1 MAQRHFRRRQSA
13 GRYALL
19 CALSMGAALAAQ
31 ALAPSAAH
39 AQGRAAAQT
48 FDLPAGNLADA
59 LVALGR
65 QAQVQILFSPDSVAG
80 LRAPAVSGSMT
91 PQAALDRLLA
101 RSGLV
106 AVPSGNGFMVRSP
119 AGASASD
126 ATTLAPVTVTG
137 RDLATTEGTGSY
149 TPAAVTLG
157 KNAQSLRQIPQSV
170 SVVTRQLLDDQ
181 NLVNLDDAMRTV
193 TGITVEAGSIGGNHG
208 NFYSRGYA
216 LDTIQV
222 DGVNTPA
229 STGNDLSAGFGL
241 AIYDRIEVLRGPSG
255 LYQGAGDPGGTV
267 NLVRKRAQK
276 EFGFSGQVM
285 TGSWDRYYTEAD
297 LTGPLDSDGRLR
309 GRVVA
314 SYDDRGSF
322 VDGVYTRKPLFYGTL
337 SFDLTPDT
345 TLTAGATYQQYK
357 GRPFFGLPG
366 YTDGRLL
373 DVRRSTNLDPSWNH
387 ITEEITEYFADVD
400 HRLSNGGRIKVSGV
414 YREQDE
420 PSRQFGWSDCAVD
433 PVTGDTCLVT
443 WKYRSH
449 WKTYGLDAF
458 VATPFQAFGR
468 EHELTVGADYR
479 NVHKNFR
486 YGGGDNADINLFH
499 PDNNVPRPDYEYTNG
514 NDSKTDQYG
523 LYARANL
530 RVTDAATVIA
540 GSRLT
545 WWENRTQNRNAY
557 FNQFT
562 NTKSNINGKFTPYLG
577 LVVDLNEQLSAYA
590 SYTSIFTPQTTT
602 DANGQLLD
610 PRTGKQVEIGLKGE
624 FLDKRLNGH
633 VALFRM
639 EDENR
644 AMTDPDNPL
653 FSMAAGKMRNQGFEA
668 EISGSPA
675 PGWDITAGYA
685 YTTTKTLKGTE
696 DQKSQKYVFITPRHT
711 FNLWTKYSFATGT
724 LEGLSLGAGLRSVSS
739 MYRLNGPVKFEQRP
753 YTTVS
758 AQAGYRFNKHL
769 EATLTV
775 NNLFDKV
782 YYQRVWAAYG
792 SNYYGEPR
800 SVMLNL
806 KATY

>member
-1 MAQRHFRRRQSA
+1 MASRHFHCRPSV

-19 CALSMGAALAAQ
+19 CALSMTVLAAGALTSRPAHAQAAQ
-31 ALAPSAAH
+31 AQAIELA
-39 AQGRAAAQT
+39 
-48 FDLPAGNLADA
+48 AGNLADS
-59 LVALGR
+59 LVSLGR
-65 QAQVQILFSPDSVAG
+65 QAQVQILFSPGAVAG
-80 LRAPAVSGSMT
+80 LQAPAVSGRLT

-106 AVPSGNGFMVRSP
+106 AVPSGSGFIVRAPSE
-119 AGASASD
+119 GGSSD

-149 TPAAVTLG
+149 TTPAVTIG
-157 KNAQSLRQIPQSV
+157 KNVQSLREIPQSI

-193 TGITVEAGSIGGNHG
+193 TGVTVEAGSVGGNHG

-241 AIYDRIEVLRGPSG
+241 AIYDRIEVLRGPAG
-255 LYQGAGDPGGTV
+255 LFQGAGDPGGTV
-267 NLVRKRAQK
+267 NLVRKRAQRD
-276 EFGFSGQVM
+276 FAFSGQVM
-285 TGSWDRYYTEAD
+285 AGSWDRYYTEAD
-297 LTGPLDSDGRLR
+297 ITGPLDSDGRLR
-309 GRVVA
+309 GRLVA
-314 SYDDRGSF
+314 SYDDRRSF
-322 VDGVYTRKPLFYGTL
+322 VDGVYTRKPLFYGTM
-337 SFDLTPDT
+337 SFDVTPDT

-357 GRPFFGLPG
+357 GRPFFGLPA

-387 ITEEITEYFADVD
+387 ITEEITEYFADVE
-400 HRLSNGGRIKVSGV
+400 HRLSNGGRIKVSGL

-420 PSRQFGWSDCAVD
+420 PSREFGWSDCAVD
-433 PVTGDTCLVT
+433 PVTGDTCLVS

-458 VATPFQAFGR
+458 VSTPFDAFGR
-468 EHELTVGADYR
+468 THELIVGADYR
-479 NVHKNFR
+479 NVHKNFQ
-486 YGGGDNADINLFH
+486 YGGGDTADINLYH
-499 PDNNVPRPDYEYTNG
+499 PDNDVPKPDYEFTNG
-514 NDSKTDQYG
+514 NDSKTHQYG
-523 LYARANL
+523 LYARTNL
-530 RVTDAATVIA
+530 RVADAATVIA
-540 GSRLT
+540 GGRLT
-545 WWENRTQNRNAY
+545 WWNNKSANRNAY

-562 NTKSNINGKFTPYLG
+562 NTDTSINAKFTPYLG
-577 LVVDLNEQLSAYA
+577 LVVDLNDQLSAYT
-590 SYTSIFTPQTTT
+590 SYTSIFSPQTVT
-602 DANGQLLD
+602 DVNGQPLD
-610 PRTGKQVEIGLKGE
+610 ARTGKQFEIGLKGE

-639 EDENR
+639 DDENR

-696 DQKSQKYVFITPRHT
+696 DQKSQQYVFITPRHT
-711 FNLWTKYSFATGT
+711 FNLWTKYSFASGPM
-724 LEGLSLGAGLRSVSS
+724 EGWSLGAGVRSVSS

-758 AQAGYRFNKHL
+758 AQAGYRFNKHVD
-769 EATLTV
+769 ATLTV

-800 SVMLNL
+800 SVMLAVR
-806 KATY
+806 ATY

>member
-1 MAQRHFRRRQSA
+1 MTVLAAGALTSRPAHAQ
-13 GRYALL
+13 
-19 CALSMGAALAAQ
+19 AAQ
-31 ALAPSAAH
+31 AQAIELA
-39 AQGRAAAQT
+39 
-48 FDLPAGNLADA
+48 AGSMADS
-59 LVALGR
+59 LVSLGR
-65 QAQVQILFSPDSVAG
+65 QAQVQILFSPGAVAG
-80 LRAPAVSGSMT
+80 LQAPAVSGRLT

-106 AVPSGNGFMVRSP
+106 AVPSGSGFIVRAPS
-119 AGASASD
+119 GGSSSD

-149 TPAAVTLG
+149 TTPAVTIG
-157 KNAQSLRQIPQSV
+157 KNVQSLREIPQSI

-193 TGITVEAGSIGGNHG
+193 TGVTVEAGSVGGNHG

-241 AIYDRIEVLRGPSG
+241 AIYDRIEVLRGPAG
-255 LYQGAGDPGGTV
+255 LFQGAGDPGGTV
-267 NLVRKRAQK
+267 NLVRKRAQRD
-276 EFGFSGQVM
+276 FAFSGQVM
-285 TGSWDRYYTEAD
+285 AGSWDRYYTEAD
-297 LTGPLDSDGRLR
+297 ITGPLDSDGRLR
-309 GRVVA
+309 GRLVA
-314 SYDDRGSF
+314 SYDDRRSF
-322 VDGVYTRKPLFYGTL
+322 VDGVYTRKPLFYGTM
-337 SFDLTPDT
+337 SFDVTPDT

-387 ITEEITEYFADVD
+387 ITEEITEYFADVE
-400 HRLSNGGRIKVSGV
+400 HRLSNGGRIKVSGL

-420 PSRQFGWSDCAVD
+420 PSREFGWSDCAVD
-433 PVTGDTCLVT
+433 PVTGDTCLVS
-443 WKYRSH
+443 WKYRSN

-458 VATPFQAFGR
+458 VSTPFDAFGR
-468 EHELTVGADYR
+468 THELIVGADYR
-479 NVHKNFR
+479 NVHKNFQ
-486 YGGGDNADINLFH
+486 YGGGDTADINLYH
-499 PDNNVPRPDYEYTNG
+499 PDNDIPKPDYEFTNG
-514 NDSKTDQYG
+514 NDSKTHQYG
-523 LYARANL
+523 LYARTNL
-530 RVTDAATVIA
+530 RVADAATVIA
-540 GSRLT
+540 GGRLT
-545 WWENRTQNRNAY
+545 WWNNKTANRNAY
-557 FNQFT
+557 FNQFS
-562 NTKSNINGKFTPYLG
+562 NTDTSINAKFTPYLG
-577 LVVDLNEQLSAYA
+577 LVVDLNDQLSAYT
-590 SYTSIFTPQTTT
+590 SYTSIFSPQTVT
-602 DANGQLLD
+602 DVNGQPLNA
-610 PRTGKQVEIGLKGE
+610 RTGKQFEIGLKGE

-639 EDENR
+639 DDENR

-685 YTTTKTLKGTE
+685 YTTTKTLQGTE
-696 DQKSQKYVFITPRHT
+696 DQKAQQYVFITPRHT
-711 FNLWTKYSFATGT
+711 FNLWTKYSFASGPM
-724 LEGLSLGAGLRSVSS
+724 EGWSLGAGVRSVSS

-758 AQAGYRFNKHL
+758 AQAGYRFNKHVD
-769 EATLTV
+769 ATLTV

-800 SVMLNL
+800 SVMLAVR
-806 KATY
+806 ATY

>member
-1 MAQRHFRRRQSA
+1 
-13 GRYALL
+13 
-19 CALSMGAALAAQ
+19 
-31 ALAPSAAH
+31 P
-39 AQGRAAAQT
+39 
-48 FDLPAGNLADA
+48 
-59 LVALGR
+59 
-65 QAQVQILFSPDSVAG
+65 
-80 LRAPAVSGSMT
+80 
-91 PQAALDRLLA
+91 LA

-106 AVPSGNGFMVRSP
+106 AVPSGSGFIVRAPSD
-119 AGASASD
+119 GGSSSD
-126 ATTLAPVTVTG
+126 AATLAPVTVTG

-149 TPAAVTLG
+149 TTPAVTIG
-157 KNAQSLRQIPQSV
+157 KNVQSLREIPQSI

-193 TGITVEAGSIGGNHG
+193 TGVTVEAGSVGGNHG

-241 AIYDRIEVLRGPSG
+241 AIYDRIEVLRGPAG
-255 LYQGAGDPGGTV
+255 LFQGAGDPGGTV
-267 NLVRKRAQK
+267 NLVRKRAQRD
-276 EFGFSGQVM
+276 FAFSGQVM
-285 TGSWDRYYTEAD
+285 AGSWDRYYTEAD
-297 LTGPLDSDGRLR
+297 ITGPLDSDGRLR
-309 GRVVA
+309 GRLVA
-314 SYDDRGSF
+314 SYDDRRSF
-322 VDGVYTRKPLFYGTL
+322 VDGVYTRKPLFYGTM
-337 SFDLTPDT
+337 SFDVTPDT

-357 GRPFFGLPG
+357 GRPFFGLPA

-387 ITEEITEYFADVD
+387 ITEEITEYFADVE
-400 HRLSNGGRIKVSGV
+400 HRLSNGGRVKVSGL

-420 PSRQFGWSDCAVD
+420 PSREFGWSDCAVD
-433 PVTGDTCLVT
+433 PLTGDTCLVS
-443 WKYRSH
+443 WKYRSN

-458 VATPFQAFGR
+458 VSTPFDAFGR
-468 EHELTVGADYR
+468 THELIVGADYR
-479 NVHKNFR
+479 NVHKNFQ
-486 YGGGDNADINLFH
+486 YGGGDTADINLYH
-499 PDNNVPRPDYEYTNG
+499 PDNDIPKPDYEFTNG
-514 NDSKTDQYG
+514 NDSKTHQYG
-523 LYARANL
+523 LYARTNL
-530 RVTDAATVIA
+530 RVADAATIIA
-540 GSRLT
+540 GGRLT
-545 WWENRTQNRNAY
+545 WWNNKTANRNAY

-562 NTKSNINGKFTPYLG
+562 NTDTSINGKFTPYLG
-577 LVVDLNEQLSAYA
+577 LVVDLNDQLSAYT
-590 SYTSIFTPQTTT
+590 SYTSIFSPQTVT
-602 DANGQLLD
+602 DANGQPLD
-610 PRTGKQVEIGLKGE
+610 ARTGKQFEIGLKGE

-639 EDENR
+639 DDENR

-696 DQKSQKYVFITPRHT
+696 DQKSQQYVFITPRHT
-711 FNLWTKYSFATGT
+711 FNLWTKYSFASGPM
-724 LEGLSLGAGLRSVSS
+724 EGWSLGAGVRSVSS

-758 AQAGYRFNKHL
+758 AQAGYRFNKHVD
-769 EATLTV
+769 ATLTV

-800 SVMLNL
+800 SVMLAVR
-806 KATY
+806 ATY

>member
-1 MAQRHFRRRQSA
+1 MASRHFHCRPSV

-19 CALSMGAALAAQ
+19 CALSMTVLAAG
-31 ALAPSAAH
+31 ALTSRPAH
-39 AQGRAAAQT
+39 AQGAQAQAIELAA
-48 FDLPAGNLADA
+48 GSLADS
-59 LVALGR
+59 LVSLGR
-65 QAQVQILFSPDSVAG
+65 QAQVQILFSPGAVAG
-80 LRAPAVSGSMT
+80 LQAPAVSGRLT

-106 AVPSGNGFMVRSP
+106 AVPSGSGFIVRAPS
-119 AGASASD
+119 GGSSSD

-149 TPAAVTLG
+149 TTPAVTIG
-157 KNAQSLRQIPQSV
+157 KNVQSLREIPQSI

-193 TGITVEAGSIGGNHG
+193 TGVTVEAGSVGGNHG

-241 AIYDRIEVLRGPSG
+241 AIYDRIEVLRGPAG
-255 LYQGAGDPGGTV
+255 LFQGAGDPGGTV
-267 NLVRKRAQK
+267 NLVRKRAQRD
-276 EFGFSGQVM
+276 FAFSGQVM
-285 TGSWDRYYTEAD
+285 AGSWDRYYTEAD
-297 LTGPLDSDGRLR
+297 ITGPLDSDGRLR
-309 GRVVA
+309 GRLVA
-314 SYDDRGSF
+314 SYDDRRSF
-322 VDGVYTRKPLFYGTL
+322 VDGVYTRKPLFYGTM
-337 SFDLTPDT
+337 SFDVTPDT

-387 ITEEITEYFADVD
+387 ITEEITEYFADVE
-400 HRLSNGGRIKVSGV
+400 HRLSNGGRIKVSGL

-420 PSRQFGWSDCAVD
+420 PSREFGWSDCAVD
-433 PVTGDTCLVT
+433 PVTGDTCLVS
-443 WKYRSH
+443 WKYRSN

-458 VATPFQAFGR
+458 VSTPFDAFGR
-468 EHELTVGADYR
+468 THELIVGADYR
-479 NVHKNFR
+479 NVHKNFQ
-486 YGGGDNADINLFH
+486 YGGGDTADINLYH
-499 PDNNVPRPDYEYTNG
+499 PNNDIPKPDYEFTNG
-514 NDSKTDQYG
+514 NDSKTHQYG
-523 LYARANL
+523 LYARTNL
-530 RVTDAATVIA
+530 RVADAATVIA
-540 GSRLT
+540 GGRLT
-545 WWENRTQNRNAY
+545 WWNNKTANRNAY
-557 FNQFT
+557 FNQFS
-562 NTKSNINGKFTPYLG
+562 NTDTSINAKFTPYLG
-577 LVVDLNEQLSAYA
+577 LVVDLNDQLSAYT
-590 SYTSIFTPQTTT
+590 SYTSIFSPQTVT
-602 DANGQLLD
+602 DVNGQPLNA
-610 PRTGKQVEIGLKGE
+610 RTGKQFEIGLKGE

-639 EDENR
+639 DDENR

-685 YTTTKTLKGTE
+685 YTTTKTLQGTE
-696 DQKSQKYVFITPRHT
+696 DQKAQQYVFITPRHT
-711 FNLWTKYSFATGT
+711 FNLWTKYSFASGPM
-724 LEGLSLGAGLRSVSS
+724 EGWSLGAGVRSVSS

-758 AQAGYRFNKHL
+758 AQAGYRFNKHVD
-769 EATLTV
+769 ATLTV

-800 SVMLNL
+800 SVMLAVR
-806 KATY
+806 ATY

>member
-1 MAQRHFRRRQSA
+1 MASRHFHCRPSV

-19 CALSMGAALAAQ
+19 CALSMTVLAAGALTSRPAHAQAAQ
-31 ALAPSAAH
+31 AQTIELA
-39 AQGRAAAQT
+39 
-48 FDLPAGNLADA
+48 AGSLADS
-59 LVALGR
+59 LVSLGR
-65 QAQVQILFSPDSVAG
+65 QAQVQILFSPGAVAG
-80 LRAPAVSGSMT
+80 LQAPAVSGQLT
-91 PQAALDRLLA
+91 PQVALDRLLA

-106 AVPSGNGFMVRSP
+106 AVPSGSGFIVRAPS
-119 AGASASD
+119 GGGSSSD

-149 TPAAVTLG
+149 TTPAVTIG
-157 KNAQSLRQIPQSV
+157 KNVQSLREIPQSI

-193 TGITVEAGSIGGNHG
+193 TGVTVEAGSVGGNHG

-241 AIYDRIEVLRGPSG
+241 AIYDRIEVLRGPAG
-255 LYQGAGDPGGTV
+255 LFQGAGDPGGTV
-267 NLVRKRAQK
+267 NLVRKRAQRD
-276 EFGFSGQVM
+276 FAFSGQVM
-285 TGSWDRYYTEAD
+285 AGSWDRYYTEAD
-297 LTGPLDSDGRLR
+297 ITGPLDSDGRLR
-309 GRVVA
+309 GRLVA
-314 SYDDRGSF
+314 SYDDRRSF
-322 VDGVYTRKPLFYGTL
+322 VDGVYTRKPLFYGTM
-337 SFDLTPDT
+337 SFDVTPDT

-357 GRPFFGLPG
+357 GRPFFGLPA

-387 ITEEITEYFADVD
+387 ITEEITEYFADVE
-400 HRLSNGGRIKVSGV
+400 HRLSNGGRIKVSGL
-414 YREQDE
+414 YRQQDE
-420 PSRQFGWSDCAVD
+420 PSREFGWSDCAVD
-433 PVTGDTCLVT
+433 PVTGDTCLVS
-443 WKYRSH
+443 WKYRSN

-458 VATPFQAFGR
+458 VSTPFDAFGR
-468 EHELTVGADYR
+468 THELIVGADYR
-479 NVHKNFR
+479 NVHKNFQ
-486 YGGGDNADINLFH
+486 YGGGDTADINLYH
-499 PDNNVPRPDYEYTNG
+499 PDNDIPKPDYEFTNG
-514 NDSKTDQYG
+514 NDSKTHQYG
-523 LYARANL
+523 LYARTNL
-530 RVTDAATVIA
+530 RVADAATIIA
-540 GSRLT
+540 GGRLT
-545 WWENRTQNRNAY
+545 WWNNKTANRNAY

-562 NTKSNINGKFTPYLG
+562 NTDTSINGTFTPYLG
-577 LVVDLNEQLSAYA
+577 LVVDLNDQLSAYT
-590 SYTSIFTPQTTT
+590 SYTSIFSPQTVT
-602 DANGQLLD
+602 DANGQPLD
-610 PRTGKQVEIGLKGE
+610 ARTGKQFEIGLKGE

-639 EDENR
+639 DDENR

-696 DQKSQKYVFITPRHT
+696 DQKSQQYVFITPRHT
-711 FNLWTKYSFATGT
+711 VNLWTKYSFASGPM
-724 LEGLSLGAGLRSVSS
+724 EGWSLGAGVRSVSS

-758 AQAGYRFNKHL
+758 AQAGYRFNKHVD
-769 EATLTV
+769 ATLTV

-800 SVMLNL
+800 SVMLAVR
-806 KATY
+806 ATY

>member
-1 MAQRHFRRRQSA
+1 MASRHFHCRPSV

-19 CALSMGAALAAQ
+19 CALSMTVLAAGALASRPAHAQAAQ
-31 ALAPSAAH
+31 AQAIELA
-39 AQGRAAAQT
+39 
-48 FDLPAGNLADA
+48 AGNLADS
-59 LVALGR
+59 LVSLGR
-65 QAQVQILFSPDSVAG
+65 QTQVQILFSPGAVAG
-80 LRAPAVSGSMT
+80 LQAPAVSGRLT

-106 AVPSGNGFMVRSP
+106 AVPSGSGFIVRAPSD
-119 AGASASD
+119 GGSSSD
-126 ATTLAPVTVTG
+126 AATLAPVTVTG

-149 TPAAVTLG
+149 TTPAVTIG
-157 KNAQSLRQIPQSV
+157 KNVQSLREIPQSI

-193 TGITVEAGSIGGNHG
+193 TGVTVEAGSVGGNHG

-241 AIYDRIEVLRGPSG
+241 AIYDRIEVLRGPAG
-255 LYQGAGDPGGTV
+255 LFQGAGDPGGTV
-267 NLVRKRAQK
+267 NLVRKRAQRD
-276 EFGFSGQVM
+276 FAFSGQVM
-285 TGSWDRYYTEAD
+285 AGSWDRYYTEAD
-297 LTGPLDSDGRLR
+297 ITGPLDSDGRLR
-309 GRVVA
+309 GRLVA
-314 SYDDRGSF
+314 SYDDRRSF
-322 VDGVYTRKPLFYGTL
+322 VDGVYTRKPLFYGTM
-337 SFDLTPDT
+337 SFDVTPDT

-357 GRPFFGLPG
+357 GRPFFGLPA

-387 ITEEITEYFADVD
+387 ITEEITEYFADVE
-400 HRLSNGGRIKVSGV
+400 HRLSNGGRIKVSGL

-420 PSRQFGWSDCAVD
+420 PSREFGWSDCAVD
-433 PVTGDTCLVT
+433 PLTGDTCLVS
-443 WKYRSH
+443 WKYRSN

-458 VATPFQAFGR
+458 VSTPFDAFGR
-468 EHELTVGADYR
+468 THELIVGADYR
-479 NVHKNFR
+479 NVHKNFQ
-486 YGGGDNADINLFH
+486 YGGGDTADINLYH
-499 PDNNVPRPDYEYTNG
+499 PDNDIPKPDYEFTNG
-514 NDSKTDQYG
+514 NDSKTHQYG
-523 LYARANL
+523 LYARTNL
-530 RVTDAATVIA
+530 RVADAATIIA
-540 GSRLT
+540 GGRLT
-545 WWENRTQNRNAY
+545 WWNNKTANRNAY

-562 NTKSNINGKFTPYLG
+562 NTDTSINGKFTPYLG
-577 LVVDLNEQLSAYA
+577 LVVDLNDQLSAYT
-590 SYTSIFTPQTTT
+590 SYTSIFSPQTVT
-602 DANGQLLD
+602 DANGQPLD
-610 PRTGKQVEIGLKGE
+610 ARTGKQFEIGLKGE

-639 EDENR
+639 DDENR

-696 DQKSQKYVFITPRHT
+696 DQKSQQYVFITPRHT
-711 FNLWTKYSFATGT
+711 FNLWTKYSFASGPM
-724 LEGLSLGAGLRSVSS
+724 EGWSLGAGVRSVSS

-758 AQAGYRFNKHL
+758 AQAGYRFNKHVD
-769 EATLTV
+769 ATLTV

-782 YYQRVWAAYG
+782 YYQRMWAAYG

-800 SVMLNL
+800 SVMLAVR
-806 KATY
+806 ATY

>member
-1 MAQRHFRRRQSA
+1 MAQRHFHRRQSA

-31 ALAPSAAH
+31 TLAPSTAH
-39 AQGRAAAQT
+39 AQGRAAQA
-48 FDLPAGNLADA
+48 FDLPAGQLADA

-65 QAQVQILFSPDSVAG
+65 QAQMQVLFSPDSVAG

-229 STGNDLSAGFGL
+229 SSGNDLSAGFGL

-276 EFGFSGQVM
+276 EFGFNGQLM

-309 GRVVA
+309 GRIVA
-314 SYDDRGSF
+314 AYDDRGSF
-322 VDGVYTRKPLFYGTL
+322 VDGVHTRKPLFYGTL

-486 YGGGDNADINLFH
+486 YGGGNNADINLFH
-499 PDNNVPRPDYEYTNG
+499 PDNNVPKRDYEYTNG
-514 NDSKTDQYG
+514 NDSRTDQYG

-545 WWENRTQNRNAY
+545 WWESRAQNRNAY

-590 SYTSIFTPQTTT
+590 SYTSIFTPQTIA

-696 DQKSQKYVFITPRHT
+696 DQKSQQYVFITPRHT
-711 FNLWTKYSFATGT
+711 FNLWTKYTFATGA
-724 LEGLSLGAGLRSVSS
+724 LERLSLGAGLRSVSS

-769 EATLTV
+769 ETTLTV

>member
-1 MAQRHFRRRQSA
+1 MAQRHFHRRQSA

-19 CALSMGAALAAQ
+19 CALSMSAALAAQ
-31 ALAPSAAH
+31 ALAPSTAH
-39 AQGRAAAQT
+39 AQGRAAQA
-48 FDLPAGNLADA
+48 FDLPAGQLADA

-65 QAQVQILFSPDSVAG
+65 QAQVQVLFSPDSVAG

-119 AGASASD
+119 AAASASD

-229 STGNDLSAGFGL
+229 SSGNDLSAGFGL

-276 EFGFSGQVM
+276 EFGFNGQLM

-309 GRVVA
+309 GRIVA

-545 WWENRTQNRNAY
+545 WWESRAQNRNAY

-590 SYTSIFTPQTTT
+590 SYTSIFTPQTIA

-696 DQKSQKYVFITPRHT
+696 DQKSQQYVFITPRHT
-711 FNLWTKYSFATGT
+711 FNLWTKYTFATGA

-769 EATLTV
+769 ETTLTV

>member
-1 MAQRHFRRRQSA
+1 MASRHFHCRPSV

-19 CALSMGAALAAQ
+19 CALSMTVLAAGALTSRPAHAQAAQ
-31 ALAPSAAH
+31 AQAIELA
-39 AQGRAAAQT
+39 
-48 FDLPAGNLADA
+48 AGSLADS
-59 LVALGR
+59 LVSLGR
-65 QAQVQILFSPDSVAG
+65 QAQVQILFSPGAVAG
-80 LRAPAVSGSMT
+80 LQAPAVSGRLT

-106 AVPSGNGFMVRSP
+106 AVPSGAGFIVRAPS
-119 AGASASD
+119 GGGSSD

-149 TPAAVTLG
+149 TTPAVTIG
-157 KNAQSLRQIPQSV
+157 KNVQSLREIPQSI

-193 TGITVEAGSIGGNHG
+193 TGVTVEAGSVGGNHG

-241 AIYDRIEVLRGPSG
+241 AIYDRIEVLRGPAG
-255 LYQGAGDPGGTV
+255 LFQGAGDPGGTV
-267 NLVRKRAQK
+267 NLVRKRAQRD
-276 EFGFSGQVM
+276 FAFSGQVM
-285 TGSWDRYYTEAD
+285 AGSWDRYYTEAD
-297 LTGPLDSDGRLR
+297 ITGPLDSDGRLR
-309 GRVVA
+309 GRLVA
-314 SYDDRGSF
+314 SYDDRRSF
-322 VDGVYTRKPLFYGTL
+322 VDGVYTRKPLFYGTM
-337 SFDLTPDT
+337 SFDVTPDT

-357 GRPFFGLPG
+357 GRPFFGLPA

-387 ITEEITEYFADVD
+387 ITEEITEYFADVE
-400 HRLSNGGRIKVSGV
+400 HRLSNGGRIKVSGL

-420 PSRQFGWSDCAVD
+420 PSREFGWSDCAVD
-433 PVTGDTCLVT
+433 PLTGDTCLVS
-443 WKYRSH
+443 WKYRSN

-458 VATPFQAFGR
+458 VSTPFDAFGR
-468 EHELTVGADYR
+468 THELIVGADYR
-479 NVHKNFR
+479 NVHKNFQ
-486 YGGGDNADINLFH
+486 YGGGDTADINLYH
-499 PDNNVPRPDYEYTNG
+499 PDNDIPKPDYEFTNG
-514 NDSKTDQYG
+514 NDSKTHQYG
-523 LYARANL
+523 LYARTNL
-530 RVTDAATVIA
+530 RVADAATIIA
-540 GSRLT
+540 GGRLT
-545 WWENRTQNRNAY
+545 WWNNKTANRNAY

-562 NTKSNINGKFTPYLG
+562 NTDTSINGKFTPYLG
-577 LVVDLNEQLSAYA
+577 LVVDLNDQLSAYT
-590 SYTSIFTPQTTT
+590 SYTSIFSPQTVT
-602 DANGQLLD
+602 DANGQPLD
-610 PRTGKQVEIGLKGE
+610 ARTGKQFEIGLKGE

-639 EDENR
+639 DDENR

-675 PGWDITAGYA
+675 PGWAITAGYA

-696 DQKSQKYVFITPRHT
+696 DQKSQQYVFITPRHT
-711 FNLWTKYSFATGT
+711 FNLWTKYSFASGPM
-724 LEGLSLGAGLRSVSS
+724 EGWSLGAGVRSVSS

-758 AQAGYRFNKHL
+758 AQAGYRFNKHVD
-769 EATLTV
+769 ATLTV

-800 SVMLNL
+800 SVMLAVR
-806 KATY
+806 ATY

>member
-1 MAQRHFRRRQSA
+1 MAQRHFRCRLNA

-19 CALSMGAALAAQ
+19 CALSMSAALAVETF
-31 ALAPSAAH
+31 APSVAH
-39 AQGRAAAQT
+39 AQGAAAQA
-48 FDLPAGNLADA
+48 FDLPAGKLADA

-65 QAQVQILFSPDSVAG
+65 QAQVQVLFSPDAVAG
-80 LRAPAVSGSMT
+80 LQAPAVSGRMS
-91 PQAALDRLLA
+91 PQAALDHLLA

-106 AVPSGNGFMVRSP
+106 AVPSATGFVVRAP
-119 AGASASD
+119 AGSSAGD

-137 RDLATTEGTGSY
+137 NDLATTEGTGSY
-149 TPAAVTLG
+149 TTPAVTLG

-229 STGNDLSAGFGL
+229 STGNDLSSGFGL
-241 AIYDRIEVLRGPSG
+241 AIYDHIEVLRGPSG
-255 LYQGAGDPGGTV
+255 LFQGAGDPGGTV

-276 EFGFSGQVM
+276 DFAFSGQVM

-297 LTGPLDSDGRLR
+297 ITGPLDSDGRLR
-309 GRVVA
+309 GRLVA
-314 SYDDRGSF
+314 SYDDRRSF
-322 VDGVYTRKPLFYGTL
+322 VDGVYTEKPLFYGTL

-345 TLTAGATYQQYK
+345 VLTAGATYQQYK

-366 YTDGRLL
+366 YTDGSLL

-387 ITEEITEYFADVD
+387 ITEEVTEYFADVE
-400 HRLSNGGRIKVSGV
+400 HRLSNGGRIKVSGI

-420 PSRQFGWSDCAVD
+420 PSREFGWSDCAVD
-433 PVTGDTCLVT
+433 PETGDTCLVS

-468 EHELTVGADYR
+468 EHELIVGADYR
-479 NVHKNFR
+479 NIHKNFR
-486 YGGGDNADINLFH
+486 YGGGDNADINLYH
-499 PDNNVPRPDYEYTNG
+499 PDNDVPKPDYAFTNG
-514 NDSKTDQYG
+514 NDGKTQQYG
-523 LYARANL
+523 LYARTNL
-530 RVTDAATVIA
+530 RVADAATIIA
-540 GSRLT
+540 GGRLS
-545 WWENRTQNRNAY
+545 WWENRTENRNAY

-562 NTKSNINGKFTPYLG
+562 NTKSEINGKFTPYLG

-602 DANGQLLD
+602 DVNGQLLD
-610 PRTGKQVEIGLKGE
+610 PRTGKQFEIGLKGE

-633 VALFRM
+633 AALFRM

-653 FSMAAGKMRNQGFEA
+653 FSMAAGKMRSQGFEA

-675 PGWDITAGYA
+675 PGWDVTAGYA

-696 DQKSQKYVFITPRHT
+696 EQKSQQYAFITPRHT
-711 FNLWTKYSFATGT
+711 FNLWTKYTFATGS

-758 AQAGYRFNKHL
+758 AQAGYRFNKNL
-769 EATLTV
+769 DATLTV

-806 KATY
+806 RARY

>member
-1 MAQRHFRRRQSA
+1 MASRHFHCRPSV

-19 CALSMGAALAAQ
+19 CALSMTVLAAGALTSRPAHAQAAQ
-31 ALAPSAAH
+31 AQAIELA
-39 AQGRAAAQT
+39 
-48 FDLPAGNLADA
+48 AGSMADS
-59 LVALGR
+59 LVSLGR
-65 QAQVQILFSPDSVAG
+65 QAQVQILFSPGAVAG
-80 LRAPAVSGSMT
+80 LQAPAVSGRLT

-106 AVPSGNGFMVRSP
+106 AVPSGSGFIVRAPS
-119 AGASASD
+119 GGSSSD

-149 TPAAVTLG
+149 TTPAVTIG
-157 KNAQSLRQIPQSV
+157 KNVQSLREIPQSI

-193 TGITVEAGSIGGNHG
+193 TGVTVEAGSVGGNHG

-241 AIYDRIEVLRGPSG
+241 AIYDRIEVLRGPAG
-255 LYQGAGDPGGTV
+255 LFQGAGDPGGTV
-267 NLVRKRAQK
+267 NLVRKRAQRD
-276 EFGFSGQVM
+276 FAFSGQVM
-285 TGSWDRYYTEAD
+285 AGSWDRYYTEAD
-297 LTGPLDSDGRLR
+297 ITGPLDSDGRLR
-309 GRVVA
+309 GRLVA
-314 SYDDRGSF
+314 SYDDRRSF
-322 VDGVYTRKPLFYGTL
+322 VDGVYTRKPLFYGTM
-337 SFDLTPDT
+337 SFDVTPDT

-387 ITEEITEYFADVD
+387 ITEEITEYFADVE
-400 HRLSNGGRIKVSGV
+400 HRLSNGGRIKVSGL

-420 PSRQFGWSDCAVD
+420 PSREFGWSDCAVD
-433 PVTGDTCLVT
+433 PVTGDTCLVS
-443 WKYRSH
+443 WKYRSN

-458 VATPFQAFGR
+458 VSTPFDAFGR
-468 EHELTVGADYR
+468 THELIVGADYR
-479 NVHKNFR
+479 NVHKNFQ
-486 YGGGDNADINLFH
+486 YGGGDTADINLYH
-499 PDNNVPRPDYEYTNG
+499 PDNDIPKPDYEFTNG
-514 NDSKTDQYG
+514 NDSKTHQYG
-523 LYARANL
+523 LYARTNL
-530 RVTDAATVIA
+530 RVADAATVIA
-540 GSRLT
+540 GGRLT
-545 WWENRTQNRNAY
+545 WWNNKTANRNAY
-557 FNQFT
+557 FNQFS
-562 NTKSNINGKFTPYLG
+562 NTDTSINAKFTPYLG
-577 LVVDLNEQLSAYA
+577 LVVDLNDQLSAYT
-590 SYTSIFTPQTTT
+590 SYTSIFSPQTVT
-602 DANGQLLD
+602 DVNGQPLNA
-610 PRTGKQVEIGLKGE
+610 RTGKQFEIGLKGE

-639 EDENR
+639 DDENR

-685 YTTTKTLKGTE
+685 YTTTKTLQGTE
-696 DQKSQKYVFITPRHT
+696 DQKAQQYVFITPRHT
-711 FNLWTKYSFATGT
+711 FNLWTKYSFASGPM
-724 LEGLSLGAGLRSVSS
+724 EGWSLGAGVRSVSS

-758 AQAGYRFNKHL
+758 AQAGYRFNKHVD
-769 EATLTV
+769 ATLTV

-800 SVMLNL
+800 SVMLAVR
-806 KATY
+806 ATY

>member
-1 MAQRHFRRRQSA
+1 MASRHFHCRPSV

-19 CALSMGAALAAQ
+19 CALSMTVLAAGALASRPAHAQ
-31 ALAPSAAH
+31 AAH
-39 AQGRAAAQT
+39 AQAIELA
-48 FDLPAGNLADA
+48 AGNLADS
-59 LVALGR
+59 LVSLGR
-65 QAQVQILFSPDSVAG
+65 QTQVQILFSPGAVAG
-80 LRAPAVSGSMT
+80 LQAPAVSGRLT

-106 AVPSGNGFMVRSP
+106 AVPSGSGFIVRAPSD
-119 AGASASD
+119 GGSSSD
-126 ATTLAPVTVTG
+126 AATLAPVTVTG

-149 TPAAVTLG
+149 TTPAVTIG
-157 KNAQSLRQIPQSV
+157 KNVQSLREIPQSI

-193 TGITVEAGSIGGNHG
+193 TGVTVEAGSVGGNHG

-241 AIYDRIEVLRGPSG
+241 AIYDRIEVLRGPAG
-255 LYQGAGDPGGTV
+255 LFQGAGDPGGTV
-267 NLVRKRAQK
+267 NLVRKRAQRD
-276 EFGFSGQVM
+276 FAFSGQVM
-285 TGSWDRYYTEAD
+285 AGSWDRYYTEAD
-297 LTGPLDSDGRLR
+297 ITGPLDSDGRLR
-309 GRVVA
+309 GRLVA
-314 SYDDRGSF
+314 SYDDRRSF
-322 VDGVYTRKPLFYGTL
+322 VDGVYTRKPLFYGTM
-337 SFDLTPDT
+337 SFDVTPDT

-357 GRPFFGLPG
+357 GRPFFGLPA

-387 ITEEITEYFADVD
+387 ITEEITEYFADVE
-400 HRLSNGGRIKVSGV
+400 HRLSNGGRIKVSGL

-420 PSRQFGWSDCAVD
+420 PSREFGWSDCAVD
-433 PVTGDTCLVT
+433 PLTGDTCLVS
-443 WKYRSH
+443 WKYRSN

-458 VATPFQAFGR
+458 VSTPFDAFGR
-468 EHELTVGADYR
+468 THELIVGADYR
-479 NVHKNFR
+479 NVHKNFQ
-486 YGGGDNADINLFH
+486 YGGGDTADINLYH
-499 PDNNVPRPDYEYTNG
+499 PDNDIPKPDYEFTNG
-514 NDSKTDQYG
+514 NDSKTHQYG
-523 LYARANL
+523 LYARTNL
-530 RVTDAATVIA
+530 RVADAATIIA
-540 GSRLT
+540 GGRLT
-545 WWENRTQNRNAY
+545 WWNNKTANRNAY

-562 NTKSNINGKFTPYLG
+562 NTDTSINGKFTPYLG
-577 LVVDLNEQLSAYA
+577 LVVDLNDQLSAYT
-590 SYTSIFTPQTTT
+590 SYTSIFSPQTVT
-602 DANGQLLD
+602 DANGQPLD
-610 PRTGKQVEIGLKGE
+610 ARTGKQFEIGLKGE

-639 EDENR
+639 DDENR

-696 DQKSQKYVFITPRHT
+696 DQKSQQYVFITPRHT
-711 FNLWTKYSFATGT
+711 FNLWTKYSFASGPM
-724 LEGLSLGAGLRSVSS
+724 EGWSLGAGVRSVSS

-758 AQAGYRFNKHL
+758 AQAGYRFNKHVD
-769 EATLTV
+769 ATLTV

-800 SVMLNL
+800 SVMLAVR
-806 KATY
+806 ATY

>member
-1 MAQRHFRRRQSA
+1 MASRHFYCRPSI

-19 CALSMGAALAAQ
+19 CALSMNVFAAGALTSR
-31 ALAPSAAH
+31 PAH
-39 AQGRAAAQT
+39 AQAAEAQAIE
-48 FDLPAGNLADA
+48 LAAGSLADS
-59 LVALGR
+59 LVSLGR
-65 QAQVQILFSPDSVAG
+65 QAQVQILFSPGAVAG
-80 LRAPAVSGSMT
+80 LQAPAVSGNLT
-91 PQAALDRLLA
+91 PQAALNRLLA

-106 AVPSGNGFMVRSP
+106 AVPSGSGFIVRAPSD
-119 AGASASD
+119 GASSD

-149 TPAAVTLG
+149 TTPAVTIG
-157 KNAQSLRQIPQSV
+157 KNVQSLREIPQSI

-193 TGITVEAGSIGGNHG
+193 TGVTVEAGSVGGNHG

-241 AIYDRIEVLRGPSG
+241 AIYDRIEVLRGPAG
-255 LYQGAGDPGGTV
+255 LFQGAGDPGGTV
-267 NLVRKRAQK
+267 NLVRKRAQRD
-276 EFGFSGQVM
+276 FAFSGQVM
-285 TGSWDRYYTEAD
+285 AGSWDRYYTEAD
-297 LTGPLDSDGRLR
+297 ITGPLDSDGRLR
-309 GRVVA
+309 GRLVA
-314 SYDDRGSF
+314 SYDDRRSF
-322 VDGVYTRKPLFYGTL
+322 VDGVYTRKPLFYGTM
-337 SFDLTPDT
+337 SFDVTPDT

-387 ITEEITEYFADVD
+387 ITEEITEYFADVE
-400 HRLSNGGRIKVSGV
+400 HRLSNGGRIKVSGL

-420 PSRQFGWSDCAVD
+420 PSREFGWSDCAVD
-433 PVTGDTCLVT
+433 PVTGDTCLVS

-458 VATPFQAFGR
+458 VATPFDAFGR
-468 EHELTVGADYR
+468 THELIVGADYR
-479 NVHKNFR
+479 NVHKNFQ
-486 YGGGDNADINLFH
+486 YGGGDTADINLYH
-499 PDNNVPRPDYEYTNG
+499 PDNNVPKPDYDFTNG
-514 NDSKTDQYG
+514 NDSKTHQYG
-523 LYARANL
+523 LYARTNL

-540 GSRLT
+540 GGRLT
-545 WWENRTQNRNAY
+545 WWNNKTANRNAY

-562 NTKSNINGKFTPYLG
+562 NTDTSINGKFTPYLG
-577 LVVDLNEQLSAYA
+577 LVVDLSDQVSAYT
-590 SYTSIFTPQTTT
+590 SYTSIFSPQTVT
-602 DANGQLLD
+602 DANGQPLD
-610 PRTGKQVEIGLKGE
+610 ARTGKQFEIGLKGE

-639 EDENR
+639 DDENR

-653 FSMAAGKMRNQGFEA
+653 FSMAAGKMRNEGFEA

-696 DQKSQKYVFITPRHT
+696 DQKSQQYVFITPRHT
-711 FNLWTKYSFATGT
+711 FNLWTKYSFASGPM
-724 LEGLSLGAGLRSVSS
+724 EGWSLGAGVRSVSS

-758 AQAGYRFNKHL
+758 AQAGYRFNKHVD
-769 EATLTV
+769 ATLTV

-800 SVMLNL
+800 SVMLAVR
-806 KATY
+806 ATY

>member
-1 MAQRHFRRRQSA
+1 MAQRHFHRRQSA

-31 ALAPSAAH
+31 ALAPSTAH
-39 AQGRAAAQT
+39 AQGRAAQA
-48 FDLPAGNLADA
+48 FDLPAGQLADA

-65 QAQVQILFSPDSVAG
+65 QAQVQVLFSPDSVAG

-229 STGNDLSAGFGL
+229 SSGNDLSAGFGL

-276 EFGFSGQVM
+276 EFGFNGQLM

-309 GRVVA
+309 GRIVA
-314 SYDDRGSF
+314 AYDDRGSF
-322 VDGVYTRKPLFYGTL
+322 VDGVHTRKPLFYGTL
-337 SFDLTPDT
+337 SFDLTPDA

-486 YGGGDNADINLFH
+486 YGGGNNADINLFH
-499 PDNNVPRPDYEYTNG
+499 PDNNVSKRDYEYTNG
-514 NDSKTDQYG
+514 NDSRTDQYG

-545 WWENRTQNRNAY
+545 WWESRAQNRNAY

-590 SYTSIFTPQTTT
+590 SYTSIFTPQTIA

-639 EDENR
+639 EDENH

-696 DQKSQKYVFITPRHT
+696 DQKSQQYVFITPRHT
-711 FNLWTKYSFATGT
+711 FNLWTKYTFATGA

-769 EATLTV
+769 ETTLTV

>member
-1 MAQRHFRRRQSA
+1 MASRHFHCRPSV

-19 CALSMGAALAAQ
+19 CALSMTVIAAGALTSRPAHAQAAQ
-31 ALAPSAAH
+31 AQAIELA
-39 AQGRAAAQT
+39 
-48 FDLPAGNLADA
+48 AGSLADS
-59 LVALGR
+59 LVSLGR
-65 QAQVQILFSPDSVAG
+65 QAQVQILFSPGAVAG
-80 LRAPAVSGSMT
+80 LQAPAVSGRLT

-106 AVPSGNGFMVRSP
+106 AVPSGSGFIVRAPSD
-119 AGASASD
+119 GGGSSD

-149 TPAAVTLG
+149 TTPAVTIG
-157 KNAQSLRQIPQSV
+157 KNVQSLREIPQSI

-193 TGITVEAGSIGGNHG
+193 TGVTVEAGSVGGNHG

-241 AIYDRIEVLRGPSG
+241 AIYDRIEVLRGPAG
-255 LYQGAGDPGGTV
+255 LFQGAGDPGGTV
-267 NLVRKRAQK
+267 NLVRKRAQRD
-276 EFGFSGQVM
+276 FAFSGQVM
-285 TGSWDRYYTEAD
+285 AGSWDRYYTEAD
-297 LTGPLDSDGRLR
+297 ITGPLDSDGRLR
-309 GRVVA
+309 GRLVA
-314 SYDDRGSF
+314 SYDDRRSF
-322 VDGVYTRKPLFYGTL
+322 VDGVYTRKPLFYGTM
-337 SFDLTPDT
+337 SFDVTPDT

-357 GRPFFGLPG
+357 GRPFFGLPA

-387 ITEEITEYFADVD
+387 ITEEITEYFADVE
-400 HRLSNGGRIKVSGV
+400 HRLSNGGRIKVSGL

-420 PSRQFGWSDCAVD
+420 PSREFGWSDCAVD
-433 PVTGDTCLVT
+433 PVTGDTCLVS
-443 WKYRSH
+443 WKYRSN

-458 VATPFQAFGR
+458 VSTPFDAFGR
-468 EHELTVGADYR
+468 THELIVGADYR
-479 NVHKNFR
+479 NVHKNFQ
-486 YGGGDNADINLFH
+486 YGGGDTADINLYH
-499 PDNNVPRPDYEYTNG
+499 PDNDIPKPDYEFTNG
-514 NDSKTDQYG
+514 NDSKTHQYG
-523 LYARANL
+523 LYARTNL
-530 RVTDAATVIA
+530 RVADAATVIA
-540 GSRLT
+540 GGRLT
-545 WWENRTQNRNAY
+545 WWNNKTANRNAY
-557 FNQFT
+557 FNQFS
-562 NTKSNINGKFTPYLG
+562 NTDTSINAKFTPYLG
-577 LVVDLNEQLSAYA
+577 LVVDLNDQLSAYT
-590 SYTSIFTPQTTT
+590 SYTSIFSPQTVT
-602 DANGQLLD
+602 DVNGQPLNA
-610 PRTGKQVEIGLKGE
+610 RTGKQFEIGLKGE

-639 EDENR
+639 DDENR

-653 FSMAAGKMRNQGFEA
+653 FSMAAGKMRNEGFEA

-685 YTTTKTLKGTE
+685 YTTTKTLQGTE
-696 DQKSQKYVFITPRHT
+696 DQKAQQYVFITPRHT
-711 FNLWTKYSFATGT
+711 FNLWTKYSFASGPM
-724 LEGLSLGAGLRSVSS
+724 EGWSLGAGVRSVSS

-758 AQAGYRFNKHL
+758 VQAGYRFNKHVD
-769 EATLTV
+769 ATLTV

-800 SVMLNL
+800 SVMLAVR
-806 KATY
+806 ATY

>member
-1 MAQRHFRRRQSA
+1 MAPCHFQRRLSV
-13 GRYALL
+13 GRYAIL
-19 CALSMGAALAAQ
+19 CALSVTALAGATVASRPAYAQ
-31 ALAPSAAH
+31 SAVSLA
-39 AQGRAAAQT
+39 
-48 FDLPAGNLADA
+48 FELPAGSMADS
-59 LVALGR
+59 LVSLGR
-65 QAQVQILFSPDSVAG
+65 QAQVQILFSPGSVAG
-80 LRAPAVSGSMT
+80 MEAPAVSGKLT

-106 AVPSGNGFMVRSP
+106 AVPSGSGFIVRAP
-119 AGASASD
+119 APTSGAD

-149 TPAAVTLG
+149 TTAAVTMG
-157 KNAQSLRQIPQSV
+157 KSVQSLREIPQSV

-193 TGITVEAGSIGGNHG
+193 TGVTVEAGSIGGNHG

-241 AIYDRIEVLRGPSG
+241 AIYDRIEVLRGPAG
-255 LYQGAGDPGGTV
+255 LFQGAGDPGGTV

-276 EFGFSGQVM
+276 EFAFSGQVM
-285 TGSWDRYYTEAD
+285 TGSWDRYYAD
-297 LTGPLDSDGRLR
+297 ADITGPLDSDGRLR
-309 GRVVA
+309 GRLVA
-314 SYDDRGSF
+314 SYDDRRSF
-322 VDGVYTRKPLFYGTL
+322 VDGVYTRKPLFYGTMSL
-337 SFDLTPDT
+337 DVTPDT

-357 GRPFFGLPG
+357 GRPFFGLPA

-387 ITEEITEYFADVD
+387 ITEEITEYFADVE
-400 HRLSNGGRIKVSGV
+400 HRLSNGGRIKVSGL

-420 PSRQFGWSDCAVD
+420 PSREFGWSDCAVD
-433 PVTGDTCLVT
+433 PVTGDTCLVS

-458 VATPFQAFGR
+458 VATPFEALGR
-468 EHELTVGADYR
+468 KHELIVGADYR
-479 NVHKNFR
+479 NIHKNFQ
-486 YGGGDNADINLFH
+486 YGGGDNADINLYH
-499 PDNNVPRPDYEYTNG
+499 PDNNVPKPDYEFTNG
-514 NDSKTDQYG
+514 NDGKTEQYG

-530 RVTDAATVIA
+530 RVSDAATVIA

-545 WWENRTQNRNAY
+545 WWNNKTANRNAY

-562 NTKSNINGKFTPYLG
+562 NTDTRINGKFTPYLG
-577 LVVDLNEQLSAYA
+577 LVVDLNDQLSAYT
-590 SYTSIFTPQTTT
+590 SYTSIFSPQTTT
-602 DANGQLLD
+602 DVNGQPLD
-610 PRTGKQVEIGLKGE
+610 ARTGKQLEVGLKGE

-633 VALFRM
+633 AALFRM
-639 EDENR
+639 DDENR

-653 FSMAAGKMRNQGFEA
+653 FSMAAGKMRSQGFEA

-696 DQKSQKYVFITPRHT
+696 DQKSQQYVFITPRHT
-711 FNLWTKYSFATGT
+711 FNLWTKYSFATGA
-724 LEGLSLGAGLRSVSS
+724 LEGWSLGAGVRSVSS

-758 AQAGYRFNKHL
+758 AQAGYRFNKHVD
-769 EATLTV
+769 ATLTV

-800 SVMLNL
+800 SVML
-806 KATY
+806 AVRYAM

>member
-1 MAQRHFRRRQSA
+1 MAPSHFQRRLSV
-13 GRYALL
+13 GRYTLL
-19 CALSMGAALAAQ
+19 CALSVTALAGGTIASRPAHAQSAAALA
-31 ALAPSAAH
+31 
-39 AQGRAAAQT
+39 
-48 FDLPAGNLADA
+48 FELPAGSMADS
-59 LVALGR
+59 LVSLGR
-65 QAQVQILFSPDSVAG
+65 QAQVQILFSPGSVAG
-80 LRAPAVSGSMT
+80 LEAPAVSGKLT

-106 AVPSGNGFMVRSP
+106 AVPSGTGFIVRSP
-119 AGASASD
+119 AANGGAD

-149 TPAAVTLG
+149 TTPAVTIG
-157 KNAQSLRQIPQSV
+157 KSVQSLREIPQSV

-193 TGITVEAGSIGGNHG
+193 TGVTVEAGSIGGNHG

-241 AIYDRIEVLRGPSG
+241 AIYDRIEVLRGPAG
-255 LYQGAGDPGGTV
+255 LFQGAGDPGGTV

-276 EFGFSGQVM
+276 EFAFSGQVM
-285 TGSWDRYYTEAD
+285 TGSWDRYYAD
-297 LTGPLDSDGRLR
+297 ADITGPLDSDGRLR
-309 GRVVA
+309 GRLVA
-314 SYDDRGSF
+314 SYDDRRSF
-322 VDGVYTRKPLFYGTL
+322 VDGVYTRKPLFYGTM
-337 SFDLTPDT
+337 SFDVTPDT

-357 GRPFFGLPG
+357 GRPFFGLPA

-387 ITEEITEYFADVD
+387 ITEEITEYFADVE
-400 HRLSNGGRIKVSGV
+400 HRLSNGGRIKVSGL

-420 PSRQFGWSDCAVD
+420 PSREFGWSDCAVD
-433 PVTGDTCLVT
+433 PVTGDTCLVS

-458 VATPFQAFGR
+458 VATPFEALGR
-468 EHELTVGADYR
+468 KHELIVGADYR
-479 NVHKNFR
+479 NIRKNFQ
-486 YGGGDNADINLFH
+486 YGGGDNADINLYH
-499 PDNNVPRPDYEYTNG
+499 PDNNIPKPDYEFTNG
-514 NDSKTDQYG
+514 NDGKTQQYG

-530 RVTDAATVIA
+530 RVSDAATVIA

-545 WWENRTQNRNAY
+545 WWNNKTANRNAY

-562 NTKSNINGKFTPYLG
+562 NTDTSINGKFTPYLG
-577 LVVDLNEQLSAYA
+577 LVVDLNDQLSAYT
-590 SYTSIFTPQTTT
+590 SYTSIFSPQTTT
-602 DANGQLLD
+602 DVNGQPLD
-610 PRTGKQVEIGLKGE
+610 ARTGKQLEIGLKGE

-633 VALFRM
+633 AALFRM
-639 EDENR
+639 DDENR

-653 FSMAAGKMRNQGFEA
+653 FSMAAGKMRSQGFEA

-696 DQKSQKYVFITPRHT
+696 DQKSQQYVFITPRHT
-711 FNLWTKYSFATGT
+711 FNLWTKYSFATGA
-724 LEGLSLGAGLRSVSS
+724 LEGWSLGAGVRSVSS

-758 AQAGYRFNKHL
+758 AQAGYRFNKHVD
-769 EATLTV
+769 ATLTV

-800 SVMLNL
+800 SVML
-806 KATY
+806 AVRYAM

>member
-1 MAQRHFRRRQSA
+1 MASRHFHCRPSV

-19 CALSMGAALAAQ
+19 CALSMTVLAAGALTSRPAHAQAAQ
-31 ALAPSAAH
+31 AQAVELA
-39 AQGRAAAQT
+39 
-48 FDLPAGNLADA
+48 AGSLADS
-59 LVALGR
+59 LVSLGR
-65 QAQVQILFSPDSVAG
+65 QAQVQILFSPGAVAG
-80 LRAPAVSGSMT
+80 LQAPAVSGRLT

-106 AVPSGNGFMVRSP
+106 AVPSGSGFIVRAPSE
-119 AGASASD
+119 GGSSD

-149 TPAAVTLG
+149 TTPAVTIG
-157 KNAQSLRQIPQSV
+157 KNVQSLREIPQSI

-193 TGITVEAGSIGGNHG
+193 TGVTVEAGSVGGNHG

-241 AIYDRIEVLRGPSG
+241 AIYDRIEVLRGPAG
-255 LYQGAGDPGGTV
+255 LFQGAGDPGGTV
-267 NLVRKRAQK
+267 NLVRKRAQRD
-276 EFGFSGQVM
+276 FAFSGQVM
-285 TGSWDRYYTEAD
+285 AGSWDRYYTEAD
-297 LTGPLDSDGRLR
+297 ITGPLDSDGRLR
-309 GRVVA
+309 GRLVA
-314 SYDDRGSF
+314 SYDDRRSF
-322 VDGVYTRKPLFYGTL
+322 VDGVYTRKPLFYGTM
-337 SFDLTPDT
+337 SFDVTPDT

-357 GRPFFGLPG
+357 GRPFFGLPA

-387 ITEEITEYFADVD
+387 ITEEITEYFADVE
-400 HRLSNGGRIKVSGV
+400 HRLSNGGRIKVSGL

-420 PSRQFGWSDCAVD
+420 PSREFGWSDCAVD
-433 PVTGDTCLVT
+433 PLTGDTCLVS
-443 WKYRSH
+443 WKYRSN

-458 VATPFQAFGR
+458 VSTPFDAFGR
-468 EHELTVGADYR
+468 THELIVGADYR
-479 NVHKNFR
+479 NVHKNFQ
-486 YGGGDNADINLFH
+486 YGGGDTADINLYH
-499 PDNNVPRPDYEYTNG
+499 PDNDIPKPDYEFTNG
-514 NDSKTDQYG
+514 NDSKTHQYG
-523 LYARANL
+523 LYARTNL
-530 RVTDAATVIA
+530 RVADAATIIA
-540 GSRLT
+540 GGRLT
-545 WWENRTQNRNAY
+545 WWNNKTANRNAY

-562 NTKSNINGKFTPYLG
+562 NTDTSINGKFTPYLG
-577 LVVDLNEQLSAYA
+577 LVVDLNDQLSAYT
-590 SYTSIFTPQTTT
+590 SYTSIFSPQTVT
-602 DANGQLLD
+602 DANGQPLD
-610 PRTGKQVEIGLKGE
+610 ARTGKQFEIGLKGE

-639 EDENR
+639 DDENR

-696 DQKSQKYVFITPRHT
+696 DQKSQQYVFITPRHT
-711 FNLWTKYSFATGT
+711 FNLWTKYSFASGPMD
-724 LEGLSLGAGLRSVSS
+724 GWSLGAGVRSVSS

-758 AQAGYRFNKHL
+758 AQAGYRFNKHVD
-769 EATLTV
+769 ATLTV

-800 SVMLNL
+800 SVMLAVR
-806 KATY
+806 ATY

>member
-1 MAQRHFRRRQSA
+1 MASRHFHCRPSV

-19 CALSMGAALAAQ
+19 CALSMTVLAAGALTSRPAHAQAAQ
-31 ALAPSAAH
+31 ALAIELAA
-39 AQGRAAAQT
+39 GS
-48 FDLPAGNLADA
+48 LADS
-59 LVALGR
+59 LVSLGR
-65 QAQVQILFSPDSVAG
+65 QAQVQILFSPGAVAG
-80 LRAPAVSGSMT
+80 LQAPAVSGRLT

-106 AVPSGNGFMVRSP
+106 AVPSGAGFIVQAPS
-119 AGASASD
+119 GGGGSD

-149 TPAAVTLG
+149 TTPAVTIG
-157 KNAQSLRQIPQSV
+157 KNVQSLREIPQSI

-193 TGITVEAGSIGGNHG
+193 TGVTVEAGSVGGNHG

-241 AIYDRIEVLRGPSG
+241 AIYDRIEVLRGPAG
-255 LYQGAGDPGGTV
+255 LFQGAGDPGGTV
-267 NLVRKRAQK
+267 NLVRKRAQRD
-276 EFGFSGQVM
+276 FAFSGQVM
-285 TGSWDRYYTEAD
+285 AGSWDRYYTEAD
-297 LTGPLDSDGRLR
+297 ITGPLDSDGRLR
-309 GRVVA
+309 GRLVA
-314 SYDDRGSF
+314 SYDDRRSF
-322 VDGVYTRKPLFYGTL
+322 VDGVYTRKPLFYGTM
-337 SFDLTPDT
+337 SFDVTPDT

-357 GRPFFGLPG
+357 GRPFFGLPA

-387 ITEEITEYFADVD
+387 ITEEVTEYFADVE
-400 HRLSNGGRIKVSGV
+400 HRLSNGGRIKVSGL

-420 PSRQFGWSDCAVD
+420 PSREFGWSDCAVD
-433 PVTGDTCLVT
+433 PLTGDTCLVS
-443 WKYRSH
+443 WKYRSN

-458 VATPFQAFGR
+458 VSTPFDAFGR
-468 EHELTVGADYR
+468 THQLIVGADYR
-479 NVHKNFR
+479 NVHKNFQ
-486 YGGGDNADINLFH
+486 YGGGDTADINLYH
-499 PDNNVPRPDYEYTNG
+499 PNNDIPKPDYEFTNG
-514 NDSKTDQYG
+514 NDSKTHQYG
-523 LYARANL
+523 LYARTNL
-530 RVTDAATVIA
+530 RVADAATIIA
-540 GSRLT
+540 GGRLT
-545 WWENRTQNRNAY
+545 WWNNKTANRNAY

-562 NTKSNINGKFTPYLG
+562 DTDTSINGKFTPYLG
-577 LVVDLNEQLSAYA
+577 LVVDLNDQLSAYT
-590 SYTSIFTPQTTT
+590 SYTSIFSPQTVT
-602 DANGQLLD
+602 DANGQPLD
-610 PRTGKQVEIGLKGE
+610 ARTGKQFEIGLKGE

-639 EDENR
+639 DDENR

-696 DQKSQKYVFITPRHT
+696 DQKSQQYVFITPRHT
-711 FNLWTKYSFATGT
+711 FNLWTKYSFASGPMD
-724 LEGLSLGAGLRSVSS
+724 GWSLGAGVRSVSS

-758 AQAGYRFNKHL
+758 AQAGYRFNKHVD
-769 EATLTV
+769 ATLTV

-800 SVMLNL
+800 SVMLAVR
-806 KATY
+806 ATY